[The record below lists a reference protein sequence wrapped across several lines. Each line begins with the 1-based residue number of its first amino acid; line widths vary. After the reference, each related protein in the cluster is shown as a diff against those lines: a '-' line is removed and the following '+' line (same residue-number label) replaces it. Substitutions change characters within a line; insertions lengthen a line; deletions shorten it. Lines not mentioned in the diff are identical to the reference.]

1 MAEETVTAHRQ
12 FLINAHALRRRGG
25 RGPTSATRLLH
36 SNYRVGSMSWVV
48 VYLVVTIAGLV
59 IVFAMFKVGGDADT
73 AIQVARS
80 ADRHD
85 EKSGA
90 SDFPKSTARPPAH

>member
-1 MAEETVTAHRQ
+1 M
-12 FLINAHALRRRGG
+12 
-25 RGPTSATRLLH
+25 PTPSAVVVGAVATGATRLLH
-36 SNYRVGSMSWVV
+36 FNYRVGSMSWLV
-48 VYLVVTIAGLV
+48 VYLVITIAGLI

-90 SDFPKSTARPPAH
+90 SDFPESTARPPAH

>member
-1 MAEETVTAHRQ
+1 
-12 FLINAHALRRRGG
+12 
-25 RGPTSATRLLH
+25 
-36 SNYRVGSMSWVV
+36 MSWVV
-48 VYLVVTIAGLV
+48 VYLVVTIAGLI

-90 SDFPKSTARPPAH
+90 SDFP